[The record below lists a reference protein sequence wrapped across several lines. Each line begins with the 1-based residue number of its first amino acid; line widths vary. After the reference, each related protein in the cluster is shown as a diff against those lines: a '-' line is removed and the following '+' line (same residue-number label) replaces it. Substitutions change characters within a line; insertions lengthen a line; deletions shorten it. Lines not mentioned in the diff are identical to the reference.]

1 MKVTLR
7 RSPAKPDPPPNVVL
21 RTGLKVPPP
30 ATVRRED
37 LFPAMPVPPANIEEK
52 TGVRA
57 PRPK

>member
-1 MKVTLR
+1 
-7 RSPAKPDPPPNVVL
+7 VVL